1 MIHDAGTALT
11 PRQIE
16 IITLYAQGLN
26 RAEIAERL
34 FIAPDTVKTH
44 LWRIF
49 AKLGA
54 RNGRHAIALTHDLY
68 PRYRASGYLAPRE
81 RAAVHP

>member
-1 MIHDAGTALT
+1 MIHDAGSELT

-16 IITLYAQGLN
+16 ILALYAQGLT
-26 RAEIAERL
+26 RAEMAERL
-34 FIAPDTVKTH
+34 FIAPDTVKSH

-68 PRYRASGYLAPRE
+68 PRHGIWPGRAVSARDDHG
-81 RAAVHP
+81 